1 MKSAA
6 LWGLGA
12 LNVLLAIVLINK
24 FVPEN
29 RAYAQARPSDYMMVP
44 GSLQGVAT
52 GVVFMIDTSKG
63 ELSAMSYD
71 DTNNTLNPMP
81 KVNLAQVFE
90 AGRGVNPGGG
100 RVKPR

>member
-6 LWGLGA
+6 LWALGA

-24 FVPEN
+24 YVPEN
-29 RAYAQARPSDYMMVP
+29 RALAQGRPSDYLMVP
-44 GSLQGVAT
+44 GQLQGVPT

-71 DTNNTLNPMP
+71 DTNNSLNPMP
-81 KVNLAQVFE
+81 KVNLAQVFQ
-90 AGRGVNPGGG
+90 AGGGVNPGG